1 MVKPS
6 VKSLVPR
13 EVWQAL
19 LSGGTV
25 RRYESGEV
33 LMRQGDPG
41 SYVLILTT
49 GHVKVTRVDPDGN
62 ELLLAIRGPGEVIGE
77 MAVLDG
83 TSRLATITA
92 LAPCITYVLASAS
105 FLRIV
110 REKHVEGTLL
120 RHVIA
125 RYRESEEVRAELL
138 GLPTMQRIVRVL
150 IRFAD
155 VIGGEQPELDISQEE
170 LAGATGLSRA
180 SVTAT
185 LATLRRQGLISTGRR
200 SLVIRDLKR
209 LARASA

>member
-19 LSGGTV
+19 LSSGTV

-41 SYVLILTT
+41 SYVLILTA

-83 TSRLATITA
+83 TTRLATITA

-125 RYRESEEVRAELL
+125 RYRESEEVRAELV
-138 GLPTMQRIVRVL
+138 GMQRIVRVL

-185 LATLRRQGLISTGRR
+185 LATLRRQGVISTGRR
-200 SLVIRDLKR
+200 SLVIRDLKG
-209 LARASA
+209 LAQASV